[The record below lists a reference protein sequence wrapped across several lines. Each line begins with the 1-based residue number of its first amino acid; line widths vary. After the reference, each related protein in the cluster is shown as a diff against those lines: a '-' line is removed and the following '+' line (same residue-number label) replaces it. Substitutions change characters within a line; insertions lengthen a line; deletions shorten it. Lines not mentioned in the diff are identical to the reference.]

1 LNSLEVIGIWV
12 EHGFSGYLSSR
23 R

>member
-12 EHGFSGYLSSR
+12 EHGFCGYLSSR